1 MKCPQWIQ
9 KFEMTPTGY
18 SGTLRKLNHE
28 KNQKSKSRVR
38 LPLILKLQQICTNN
52 YNINSTMFYR
62 NAVQVGTELD
72 EKTYGI
78 GLKKRSPY
86 TQEINR

>member
-1 MKCPQWIQ
+1 
-9 KFEMTPTGY
+9 
-18 SGTLRKLNHE
+18 L
-28 KNQKSKSRVR
+28 
-38 LPLILKLQQICTNN
+38 
-52 YNINSTMFYR
+52 FYR